1 MVVTTKPKPKRQMD
15 SWQAMRRLVVPY
27 LADTGRMADGSETIV
42 KILVKDEIYPSRFG
56 MFLALGNIQ
65 HVI

>member
-1 MVVTTKPKPKRQMD
+1 MD

>member
-1 MVVTTKPKPKRQMD
+1 
-15 SWQAMRRLVVPY
+15 
-27 LADTGRMADGSETIV
+27 MAGGSETIV

-65 HVI
+65 HAISVSRKKLLWEQAGNYAGPPH